1 MLRVRIEVII
11 VSWKEGVKE
20 KSHPCNSSPGV
31 VLSGVDEEEL
41 NFALA
46 EGFLNFDGFLGKKFS
61 HLIC

>member
-31 VLSGVDEEEL
+31 VLLEVDEE
-41 NFALA
+41 
-46 EGFLNFDGFLGKKFS
+46 
-61 HLIC
+61 